1 MAKRKTLAEIVEFE
15 NRVIETVSKF
25 YQGKGFTPVYSNRED
40 RLIIS
45 VDDNEMTLVAAF
57 FCYADGGE
65 EYPCKILDR
74 ELCEKTLAKFLDYDT
89 RYNSDDYRVQFDQI
103 SVLVRDNLAYIRA
116 DRDCLMVES
125 NEPEFP
131 CSSMSLIEAQER
143 IAELEAE
150 IEDMEQREK
159 MLRRLLANKA

>member
-15 NRVIETVSKF
+15 NRVIESVSKF

-45 VDDNEMTLVAAF
+45 VDDNEKTLVAAF

-65 EYPCKILDR
+65 EFPSKILDR
-74 ELCEKTLAKFLDYDT
+74 ELCEKTLAKFLDCNT
-89 RYNSDDYRVQFDQI
+89 RYNSNDYRVQFDQI

-116 DRDCLMVES
+116 DRDCLMIKP

-131 CSSMSLIEAQER
+131 CSSMSLIEAQNR

>member
-15 NRVIETVSKF
+15 TRVMESVTKF
-25 YQGKGFTPVYSNRED
+25 YQGKGFTPVYSNREA

-45 VDDNEMTLVAAF
+45 VDDDEKTLVVAF
-57 FCYADGGE
+57 FCYTDGGE
-65 EYPCKILDR
+65 EYPYEILDR
-74 ELCEKTLAKFLDYDT
+74 RLCEETLAKFLDYDP

-116 DRDCLMVES
+116 DRDFLTMEP
-125 NEPEFP
+125 EKPEFP
-131 CSSMSLIEAQER
+131 SSDMSLIEAQKR

-159 MLRRLLANKA
+159 MLRRLLAHKA